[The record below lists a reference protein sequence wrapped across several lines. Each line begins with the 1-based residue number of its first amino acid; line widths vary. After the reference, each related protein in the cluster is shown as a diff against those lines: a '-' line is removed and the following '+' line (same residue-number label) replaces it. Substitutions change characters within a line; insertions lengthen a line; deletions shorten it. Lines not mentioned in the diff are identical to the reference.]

1 MNVQQPNPSPPT
13 VSQIQKEYQN
23 DIVINDFKYVENSS
37 TKKPSRM
44 VTFAGDAKNDVNEN
58 IEDPVQLKFYKT
70 PRPKVAIK
78 LQKSAVTIASITEEG
93 PGSQTRTSQR
103 SLRSRANTPRAL
115 KRIQDDDETLPKRKR
130 GRRGRRSFHPSSKVE
145 LKVLHSKQRLRRRL
159 PKCMFCSFTCKV
171 MKDLI
176 IHCDIQH
183 QNEVFRCTKC
193 SFEGSCFAKLQTHEY
208 RWKHYPDDHDQ
219 DEPEPS
225 AVKSNPT
232 LNSLLIK
239 QSIDKFES
247 IIKQKKRDANKLR
260 KNLNA
265 VDDEGNLD
273 GTLNVAKIAKRKLS
287 FNDTH
292 DEIDEMCP
300 FDQSGASTDHVTK
313 NKKVS
318 LFTNNNLSALEEVDE
333 EENVK
338 SPEKPIISEPPGPDP
353 GAGPAL
359 RVTCPVAVCQYSVPV
374 LQGASAQP
382 AQEMLYNHQRLAHGF
397 TDAQLSA
404 QLWVDRNEED
414 DEDSTP
420 VPSRDEEEEE
430 ALNLCLTLS
439 PEIQI

>member
-1 MNVQQPNPSPPT
+1 M
-13 VSQIQKEYQN
+13 VS
-23 DIVINDFKYVENSS
+23 
-37 TKKPSRM
+37 
-44 VTFAGDAKNDVNEN
+44 FAGDAINDMNES
-58 IEDPVQLKFYKT
+58 IEDPARSKFYKT

-78 LQKSAVTIASITEEG
+78 LQKSAVTVASLTEEG
-93 PGSQTRTSQR
+93 QGSQIETSQRR

-115 KRIQDDDETLPKRKR
+115 KRIQDDEETLPKRKHGRR
-130 GRRGRRSFHPSSKVE
+130 GRGRRSFHPNRKVE
-145 LKVLHSKQRLRRRL
+145 LKVLQSKQRLRRRL

-176 IHCDIQH
+176 IHCDLQH
-183 QNEVFRCTKC
+183 QDEVFRCSKC

-208 RWKHYPDDHDQ
+208 KWKHYADDQ
-219 DEPEPS
+219 EELR
-225 AVKSNPT
+225 NR
-232 LNSLLIK
+232 
-239 QSIDKFES
+239 E
-247 IIKQKKRDANKLR
+247 DANKLK

-265 VDDEGNLD
+265 VDDEVNLY
-273 GTLNVAKIAKRKLS
+273 GTSVAKNAKRKLS

-292 DEIDEMCP
+292 DDEIDDMCP
-300 FDQSGASTDHVTK
+300 FDQSGASTDLVTK

-338 SPEKPIISEPPGPDP
+338 SPEKPIISEPPGPDS

-359 RVTCPVAVCQYSVPV
+359 RVTCPVTVCQYSVPV

>member
-1 MNVQQPNPSPPT
+1 MNVQKRHHPSP
-13 VSQIQKEYQN
+13 VSQKEN
-23 DIVINDFKYVENSS
+23 DIVNDFKYVENSK

-44 VTFAGDAKNDVNEN
+44 VSFAGDANNDMNEN
-58 IEDPVQLKFYKT
+58 IEDPVQSKFYKT

-78 LQKSAVTIASITEEG
+78 LQKSAVTVASLTEEG
-93 PGSQTRTSQR
+93 PGSQIETSQRR

-115 KRIQDDDETLPKRKR
+115 KRIQDDEETLPKRKH
-130 GRRGRRSFHPSSKVE
+130 GRRGRRTFHPSRKVE
-145 LKVLHSKQRLRRRL
+145 LKDLHSKQRLRRRL

-176 IHCDIQH
+176 IHCDLQH
-183 QNEVFRCTKC
+183 QDEVFRCSKC

-208 RWKHYPDDHDQ
+208 KWKHYADDQ
-219 DEPEPS
+219 EELR
-225 AVKSNPT
+225 NR
-232 LNSLLIK
+232 
-239 QSIDKFES
+239 E
-247 IIKQKKRDANKLR
+247 DANKLK

-265 VDDEGNLD
+265 VDDEVNLY
-273 GTLNVAKIAKRKLS
+273 GTSVAKNAKRKLS

-292 DEIDEMCP
+292 DDEIDDMCP
-300 FDQSGASTDHVTK
+300 FDQSGASTDLVTK

-338 SPEKPIISEPPGPDP
+338 SPEKPIISEPPGPDS

-359 RVTCPVAVCQYSVPV
+359 RVTCPVTVCQYSVPV